1 MDKIKTDGVEYTS
14 DGGHGNGQQSNVWG
28 GAVGG
33 FVGGGILG
41 YLLGQGVN
49 GGCNRRNGNCGN
61 CGNCGGCN
69 NCGCSES
76 QFVNRFELEQSERAE
91 KLEAELAKEK
101 AERYA
106 DSIGIA
112 TFEKV
117 VAYFDKQME
126 RRDNLAAELTKAVAL
141 LDKNEA
147 VNGQKLDCLRD
158 KVAEATDAIAA
169 LSKGTAKAIAE
180 SKAEIENWANC
191 RFIAQPRLKLCC
203 GTPSWECGDSDGGTT
218 M

>member
-14 DGGHGNGQQSNVWG
+14 DGGHGYGQQSNVWG

-49 GGCNRRNGNCGN
+49 GGCNRGRRDGDHYPHNNG
-61 CGNCGGCN
+61 
-69 NCGCSES
+69 GCSES
-76 QFVNRFELEQSERAE
+76 QFVNRYELEQAERAE

-106 DSIGIA
+106 DGIGIA

-117 VAYFDKQME
+117 IAYFDKQME

-180 SKAEIENWANC
+180 SKAEIENWANS

>member
-14 DGGHGNGQQSNVWG
+14 DSGHSAQQGGVWG
-28 GAVGG
+28 GTVGG

-41 YLLGQGVN
+41 YLIGQGVN
-49 GGCNRRNGNCGN
+49 GGYNRRNCGNCGN
-61 CGNCGGCN
+61 CGNNGGCN

-76 QFVNRFELEQSERAE
+76 QFVNRYELEQAERAE

-106 DSIGIA
+106 DSIGIS
-112 TFEKV
+112 TYERM

-126 RRDNLAAELTKAVAL
+126 RRDNVLADVTRAVAS

-147 VNGQKLDCLRD
+147 VTAEKLNCLRD
-158 KVAEATDAIAA
+158 KINDAEIAIAT
-169 LSKGTAKAIAE
+169 LGKTTTKAIAE
-180 SKAEIENWANC
+180 TKASIEEWANG
-191 RFIAQPRLKLCC
+191 RFIKQPRLKLCC
-203 GTPSWECGDSDGGTT
+203 GSPTWECDGDSE
-218 M
+218 

>member
-14 DGGHGNGQQSNVWG
+14 DGGHGGQQPSNVWG

-49 GGCNRRNGNCGN
+49 GGNNRRGGYHGGEHDNNG
-61 CGNCGGCN
+61 
-69 NCGCSES
+69 GCSES
-76 QFVNRFELEQSERAE
+76 QFVNRYELEQSEKMEA
-91 KLEAELAKEK
+91 LQAELAKEK

-126 RRDNLAAELTKAVAL
+126 RRDNLSAELTKAVAL

-158 KVAEATDAIAA
+158 KVAEAADAIAA

>member
-14 DGGHGNGQQSNVWG
+14 DGGHGGQQTSNVWG

-49 GGCNRRNGNCGN
+49 GGYNRRNCGNCGN
-61 CGNCGGCN
+61 CGNNGGCN

-76 QFVNRFELEQSERAE
+76 QFVNRYELEQAERAE

-106 DSIGIA
+106 DSIGIS
-112 TFEKV
+112 TYERM

-126 RRDNLAAELTKAVAL
+126 RRDNVLAEVTKAVAS

-147 VNGQKLDCLRD
+147 VTAEKLNCLRD
-158 KVAEATDAIAA
+158 KINDAEIAIAT
-169 LSKGTAKAIAE
+169 LGKTTTKAIAE
-180 SKAEIENWANC
+180 TKASIEEWANG
-191 RFIAQPRLKLCC
+191 RFIKQPRLKLCC
-203 GTPSWECGDSDGGTT
+203 GSPTWECDGDSE
-218 M
+218 

>member
-61 CGNCGGCN
+61 CSGCN

-76 QFVNRFELEQSERAE
+76 QFVNRYELEQAERAE

-106 DSIGIA
+106 DGIGIA

-117 VAYFDKQME
+117 IAYFDKQME

-158 KVAEATDAIAA
+158 KIAEATDAISA
-169 LSKGTAKAIAE
+169 LSKGTAKAIEE

>member
-14 DGGHGNGQQSNVWG
+14 DSGHGGAQQSNVWG

-49 GGCNRRNGNCGN
+49 GGCNRGRRDGYHYPQNNG
-61 CGNCGGCN
+61 
-69 NCGCSES
+69 GCSES
-76 QFVNRFELEQSERAE
+76 QFVNRYELEQAERAE

-106 DSIGIA
+106 DGIGIA

-117 VAYFDKQME
+117 IAYFDKQME
-126 RRDNLAAELTKAVAL
+126 RRDNLSAELTKAVAL

-147 VNGQKLDCLRD
+147 VNNQKLDCLRD

>member
-14 DGGHGNGQQSNVWG
+14 DSGHSAQQGGVWG
-28 GAVGG
+28 GTVGG

-41 YLLGQGVN
+41 YLIGQGVN
-49 GGCNRRNGNCGN
+49 GGYNRRNCGNCGN
-61 CGNCGGCN
+61 CGNNGGCN

-76 QFVNRFELEQSERAE
+76 QFVNRYELEQAEKAE

-106 DSIGIA
+106 DSIGIS
-112 TFEKV
+112 TYERM

-126 RRDNLAAELTKAVAL
+126 RRDNVLADVTRAVAS

-147 VNGQKLDCLRD
+147 VTAEKLNCLRD
-158 KVAEATDAIAA
+158 KINDAEIAIAT
-169 LSKGTAKAIAE
+169 LGKTTTKAIAE
-180 SKAEIENWANC
+180 TKASIEEWANG
-191 RFIAQPRLKLCC
+191 RFIKQPRLKLCC
-203 GTPSWECGDSDGGTT
+203 GSPTWECDGDSE
-218 M
+218 

>member
-14 DGGHGNGQQSNVWG
+14 DGGHGGQQPSNVWG

-49 GGCNRRNGNCGN
+49 GGNNRRGGYHGGEHDNNG
-61 CGNCGGCN
+61 
-69 NCGCSES
+69 GCSES
-76 QFVNRFELEQSERAE
+76 QFVNRYELEQSEKMEA
-91 KLEAELAKEK
+91 LQAELAKEK

-117 VAYFDKQME
+117 IAYFDKQME
-126 RRDNLAAELTKAVAL
+126 RRDNLSAELTKAVAL

-147 VNGQKLDCLRD
+147 VNSQKLDCLRD
-158 KVAEATDAIAA
+158 KVAEAADAIAA